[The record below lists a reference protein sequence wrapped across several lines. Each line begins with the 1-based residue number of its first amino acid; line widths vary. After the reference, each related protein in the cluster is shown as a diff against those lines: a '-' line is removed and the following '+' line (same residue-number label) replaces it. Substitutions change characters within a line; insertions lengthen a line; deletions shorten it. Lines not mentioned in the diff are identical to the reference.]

1 MPSVTFE
8 ITVPSDASKQQV
20 VIVGTDRA
28 LGDWKP
34 ENGLVLEKRNGKFVG
49 STDIPHG
56 IIEFKITRGSWL
68 TEATSRDGSRYPNSL
83 YLVQHDMT
91 ISLEVENWNDS
102 PPAETELLNGKTF
115 ECQLHANLLNE
126 QRQVYVWLPP
136 GYIRTSDTQ
145 FPVLYLL
152 NGQHAL
158 QSRPPPYSESL
169 ATDVWVTNLARAGSM
184 REVIL
189 VAVCHNEAATRRSM
203 ELSPQCDGQKLADF
217 LVHDLKPFID
227 YTFCRDRTLADP
239 ANTGLLGICARRVA
253 RTAHGAAA
261 SPRLR
266 QVRVPLHLVSGFER
280 GHAERVPHHRANPQ
294 GSDFQA
300 GSEDSISTTARS
312 AWTNEIEAYQQKLNK
327 ILLTKNFVEDSN
339 FKVFRAEGAEPSLAA
354 WRARLSL
361 PLQFLFNPGR

>member
-8 ITVPSDASKQQV
+8 ITVPADASKQHV

-56 IIEFKITRGSWL
+56 VIEFKITRGSWL
-68 TEATSRDGSRYPNSL
+68 TEATSKDGSWSPNSL

-91 ISLEVENWNDS
+91 ISLDVENWNDT
-102 PPAETELLNGKTF
+102 PPAEIDLVNGKTV
-115 ECQLHANLLNE
+115 ECQLHAELLNE

-136 GYIRTSDTQ
+136 GYIRTSETQ
-145 FPVLYLL
+145 FPVLYML

-158 QSRPPPYSESL
+158 QSRPVPGSESL
-169 ATDVWVTNLARAGSM
+169 AANVWVTNLARAGFM

-189 VAVCHNEAATRRSM
+189 VAVCHNEALAQRSV

-227 YTFCRDRTLADP
+227 FTFCRDRTLADP
-239 ANTGLLGICARRVA
+239 ANTGLLGFALGGLLALHMAQHHHHVF
-253 RTAHGAAA
+253 GKFA
-261 SPRLR
+261 SL
-266 QVRVPLHLVSGFER
+266 ST
-280 GHAERVPHHRANPQ
+280 
-294 GSDFQA
+294 SFQDL
-300 GSEDSISTTARS
+300 SEDTPDECLIIEQIHKDPKFKPDRKIYFDYGTLGPDER
-312 AWTNEIEAYQQKLNK
+312 IEAYQQKLNK
-327 ILLTKNFVEDSN
+327 VLLAKNFIEDAS
-339 FKVFRAEGAEPSLAA
+339 FKVFRAEGAEHSLTA

-361 PLQFLFNPGR
+361 PLQFLFSPSR

>member
-8 ITVPSDASKQQV
+8 ITVPPDASKQQV

-34 ENGLVLEKRNGKFVG
+34 EDGLVLEKRNGKFVG

-56 IIEFKITRGSWL
+56 IIEFKVTRGSWL
-68 TEATSRDGSRYPNSL
+68 TEATSRDGSLYPNSV

-91 ISLEVENWNDS
+91 IALEVEDWTDA
-102 PPAETELLNGKTF
+102 PPVDADLLNGKTL
-115 ECQLHANLLNE
+115 ECQLHADLLNE

-136 GYIRTSDTQ
+136 GYLRTSDTQ

-158 QSRPPPYSESL
+158 QSRPSPGVESL
-169 ATDVWVTNLARAGSM
+169 AADTWVTKLARAGSIP
-184 REVIL
+184 EVIL
-189 VAVCHNEAATRRSM
+189 VAVCHNEAPAQRSM

-227 YTFCRDRTLADP
+227 FTFCRDRTLADP
-239 ANTGLLGICARRVA
+239 TNTGLLGFALGGLLALHVA
-253 RTAHGAAA
+253 
-261 SPRLR
+261 
-266 QVRVPLHLVSGFER
+266 Q
-280 GHAERVPHHRANPQ
+280 HHHHVFGKFACL
-294 GSDFQA
+294 STSFQDL
-300 GSEDSISTTARS
+300 SEDTPNDCRIIEEIRNDRTFKPDRKLYFDYGTLGVDER
-312 AWTNEIEAYQQKLNK
+312 IEAYQQKLTK
-327 ILLTKNFVEDSN
+327 VLLAKNFIEDSN
-339 FKVFRAEGAEPSLAA
+339 FKVFRAEGAEHSLGA
-354 WRARLSL
+354 WRERLSL

>member
-8 ITVPSDASKQQV
+8 ITVPSDPSKQQV

-34 ENGLVLEKRNGKFVG
+34 ENGLVLDKRNGKFVG
-49 STDIPHG
+49 SADIPHG
-56 IIEFKITRGSWL
+56 IVEFKITRGSWL
-68 TEATSRDGSRYPNSL
+68 TEATSRDGSLYPNSL

-102 PPAETELLNGKTF
+102 PPEETDLLNGKTV
-115 ECQLHANLLNE
+115 ECQLHADLLNE
-126 QRQVYVWLPP
+126 HRQVYVWLPP
-136 GYIRTSDTQ
+136 GYIRSGDTQ

-158 QSRPPPYSESL
+158 QSRPSPGVESL
-169 ATDVWVTNLARAGSM
+169 ATDVWATNLARAGLM

-189 VAVCHNEAATRRSM
+189 VAVCHNEALTQRSM
-203 ELSPQCDGQKLADF
+203 ELSPQSDGQKLADF

-239 ANTGLLGICARRVA
+239 ANTGLLGFALGGLLA
-253 RTAHGAAA
+253 
-261 SPRLR
+261 
-266 QVRVPLHLVSGFER
+266 LHM
-280 GHAERVPHHRANPQ
+280 AQNHHHVFGKFACL
-294 GSDFQA
+294 STSFQDL
-300 GSEDSISTTARS
+300 SEDTPDECLIIEQIRKDRTFKPDRKLYFDYGTLGPDAR
-312 AWTNEIEAYQQKLNK
+312 IEAYQQKLTK
-327 ILLTKNFVEDSN
+327 VLLAKNFIEDSN
-339 FKVFRAEGAEPSLAA
+339 FKVFRAEGAEPSLVA

-361 PLQFLFNPGR
+361 PLQFLFNPGG

>member
-8 ITVPSDASKQQV
+8 ISVPPDPSKQQV
-20 VIVGTDRA
+20 VIAGTDRA

-34 ENGLVLEKRNGKFVG
+34 ENGLVLEKRDGKFVG

-56 IIEFKITRGSWL
+56 IIEFKVTRGSWL
-68 TEATSRDGSRYPNSL
+68 TEATSKDGSPYPNSL

-91 ISLEVENWNDS
+91 ISLEVENWHDS
-102 PPAETELLNGKTF
+102 PLAESDLLNGRAF
-115 ECQLHANLLNE
+115 ECQLYANLLDG
-126 QRQVYVWLPP
+126 QRQVLVWLPP
-136 GYIRTSDTQ
+136 GYIRTSETQ

-158 QSRPPPYSESL
+158 QSRPPSGGESL
-169 ATDVWVTNLARAGSM
+169 AADVWVTNLARAGLM

-189 VAVCHNEAATRRSM
+189 VAVCHNEAPAQRAM

-239 ANTGLLGICARRVA
+239 ANTGLLGFALGGLLA
-253 RTAHGAAA
+253 
-261 SPRLR
+261 
-266 QVRVPLHLVSGFER
+266 LHM
-280 GHAERVPHHRANPQ
+280 AQHHHHVFGKFACL
-294 GSDFQA
+294 STSFQDL
-300 GSEDSISTTARS
+300 SEDTPNECLIIEQIRKDRKFKPDRKLYFDYGTLGPDAR
-312 AWTNEIEAYQQKLNK
+312 IEAFQQKLNK
-327 ILLTKNFVEDSN
+327 ILLAKQFIEDSN
-339 FKVFRAEGAEPSLAA
+339 FKVFRAEGTEHSLAA

-361 PLQFLFNPGR
+361 PLQFLFNPSR